1 VLISIKRPKMG
12 RFCFLY
18 FLTIVLKYAYK
29 VHILSAN
36 MDDFENK
43 LWKLLF
49 FESYSPHIG
58 SEMERV

>member
-1 VLISIKRPKMG
+1 MG